1 MMQWVFISMLGVG
14 VLLLLVSVILFVYW
28 RIPSLMEELSGKRAR
43 KRKKHN
49 NELGTGSTSGA
60 LSGSEYIKEMSSRNA
75 SVLESYSGIQ
85 EEKATDFENDS
96 GSIQDSSN
104 LAKMIEDPYGQ
115 VWGKKI
121 QTESKEE
128 IKEESPT
135 GYQRK
140 DKQDD
145 MATDVL
151 DENATGV
158 LHRIIIIEEQ
168 SSLG

>member
-1 MMQWVFISMLGVG
+1 MQWVFISMLGVG

-28 RIPSLMEELSGKRAR
+28 RIPSLMEELSGKRAKR
-43 KRKKHN
+43 RKKHN
-49 NELGTGSTSGA
+49 NELASGSTSGA

-75 SVLESYSGIQ
+75 SVLGSYSGLQ
-85 EEKATDFENDS
+85 EEEKATDFENDS
-96 GSIQDSSN
+96 GSIQDNSN

-121 QTESKEE
+121 PKEKSVE
-128 IKEESPT
+128 VQEEPPT